1 MCITSLEIED
11 MIESD
16 HLLIVLAVNVS
27 QNIALAVD
35 QSNTVQD
42 NRQAWLT
49 EEIIWQED
57 KEQTFKKQLNSD
69 KIQTLEAAKAKL
81 EHDGALGDFVECL
94 ISASQCMVRKCHMN
108 KYTKGA
114 AWFDTECREAKRESK
129 DKLRKFRKT
138 RKQEDRKDYADS
150 NKSYRRLTRIK
161 KKKKEFKRNKA
172 AFLAT
177 NLKNASVFW
186 PVSYTHLTL
195 PTIVGV

>member
-81 EHDGALGDFVECL
+81 EHDVDGAVSDFVECL
-94 ISASQCMVRKCHMN
+94 ISASQCMVRKCHVN
-108 KYTKGA
+108 KNTTGA
-114 AWFDTECREAKRESK
+114 AWFHREGKVR
-129 DKLRKFRKT
+129 
-138 RKQEDRKDYADS
+138 
-150 NKSYRRLTRIK
+150 
-161 KKKKEFKRNKA
+161 
-172 AFLAT
+172 
-177 NLKNASVFW
+177 
-186 PVSYTHLTL
+186 
-195 PTIVGV
+195 